1 MTAKEIIYDEK
12 ARKKILSGVDKL
24 ANVVKVTLG
33 PKGRNVALGKSSGSP
48 TIVND
53 GVTIAKEIELKNKFE
68 DAGAQLIKEVSE
80 KTQDNA
86 GDGTTTATVLA
97 QAMISEGVKNV
108 AAGANPLGLKRG
120 ISKASK
126 EVVKELRSKAIP
138 VKTRDKISQVG
149 TISANNDEEVGELIA
164 EAMEKVGHDGVITVE
179 EAKSMETNLEV
190 VEGMQLDEGFVS
202 PYMATDQ
209 EDMVSELDDALVLIY
224 DKKIESVKT
233 VVPILEKVAQMNKP
247 LLIIAEDYDD
257 QALATMVL
265 NVLRGSL
272 KVCAIKSPGF
282 GDESKQMLED
292 IATLTGGVVV
302 SEEKGMKLENIT
314 MNELGSAEKVK
325 TDQEETII
333 IGGKGEK
340 EEIEKRVSILQSQIE
355 KEDMDFEKESIR
367 KRIGKLSGGVA
378 VIHVGAAT
386 ETELKEKKYRIDDAL
401 NATKAAVEE
410 GVILGGGV
418 SLLKASEKLDDL
430 KDDLEDR
437 DEIIGVEIVK
447 KALKSPVRL
456 ISENAGEEGAVV
468 INNILSSSDEN
479 YGFNAR
485 NLKYE
490 DLIKAG
496 VIDPVKVTRSALQN
510 SSSIAGMILTTEA
523 MVVED
528 EDDEDSSGGNS
539 GGMPAGGM
547 PGGSPMMM

>member
-1 MTAKEIIYDEK
+1 MTAKNIIFDEN
-12 ARKKILSGVDKL
+12 ARQKILSGVNKL
-24 ANVVKVTLG
+24 ADVVKVTLG

-80 KTQDNA
+80 KTQDSA

-97 QAMISEGVKNV
+97 QSMISEGVKNV

-179 EAKSMETNLEV
+179 EAKSMETSLEV

-209 EDMVSELDDALVLIY
+209 ENMVSELDDALVLIY

-247 LLIIAEDYDD
+247 LLMIAEDYDD

-333 IGGKGEK
+333 IGGKGK
-340 EEIEKRVSILQSQIE
+340 KDEIEKRVSILQSQIE
-355 KEDMDFEKESIR
+355 KEDMDFEKESLR

-418 SLLKASEKLDDL
+418 SLLKASKKLDDL
-430 KDDLEDR
+430 KESLEDR
-437 DEIIGVEIVK
+437 DEVIGVEIVK
-447 KALKSPVRL
+447 KALKAPVRL

-468 INNILSSSDEN
+468 INNILSSNEKN

-485 NLKYE
+485 TLKYE

-528 EDDEDSSGGNS
+528 EDDEDNSGGNP
-539 GGMPAGGM
+539 GGMPPGM
-547 PGGSPMMM
+547 GGSPMMM

>member
-1 MTAKEIIYDEK
+1 MTAKNIIFDEN
-12 ARKKILSGVDKL
+12 ARQKILSGVDKL
-24 ANVVKVTLG
+24 ADVVKVTLG

-53 GVTIAKEIELKNKFE
+53 GVTIAKEIELKDKFE

-80 KTQDNA
+80 KTQDSA

-120 ISKASK
+120 ISKASSA
-126 EVVKELRSKAIP
+126 VVKELRSKAIP

-179 EAKSMETNLEV
+179 EAKSMETSLEV

-209 EDMVSELDDALVLIY
+209 ENMVSELDDALVLIY

-247 LLIIAEDYDD
+247 LLMIAEDYDD

-333 IGGKGEK
+333 IGGKGK
-340 EEIEKRVSILQSQIE
+340 KDEIEKRVNILQSQIE
-355 KEDMDFEKESIR
+355 KEDMDFEKESLR

-386 ETELKEKKYRIDDAL
+386 ETELKEKKFRIDDAL

-418 SLLKASEKLDDL
+418 SLLKASKKLDKL
-430 KDDLEDR
+430 KENLEDR
-437 DEIIGVEIVK
+437 DEMIGVEIVK
-447 KALKSPVRL
+447 KALKAPVRL

-468 INNILSSSDEN
+468 INNILNSSDEN

-485 NLKYE
+485 TSKYE
-490 DLIKAG
+490 DLTKAG

-528 EDDEDSSGGNS
+528 DEDDDNS
-539 GGMPAGGM
+539 GGKQGGGM
-547 PGGSPMMM
+547 PPGMGGSPMMM